1 MSFATR
7 RAGLHCGL
15 LAFSLLV
22 AGCDQQPSPPPK
34 PPEPAQRQA
43 PDAVSASV
51 LNEHVDF
58 LAADAQAGRAPG
70 TPGDEATQDYIEG
83 IMRAAN
89 LEPGFGLT
97 YRQAFEVVDGVRLV
111 EGGQSSLVVAGQSV
125 PHSLLPFAEG
135 TAAKGATEAPLVFVG
150 YGITEQGGGAGDY
163 KGIAS
168 AVKGS
173 IVVALAGGPSD
184 NPHLPPG
191 ATRPQNKMIAA
202 RDRGAV
208 GFVLWDPTSAAPF
221 PNHGRADALGLPAL
235 AVGSEAN
242 LALLA
247 GFGLRK
253 AGPTVNPD
261 SPGIALGT
269 KSKDP
274 VSMRSDVERVVHETA
289 NVAGLIVGNGT
300 SSKMVVVG
308 AHHDHLGMG
317 TSSSLAPGEVAVHN
331 GADDNASGVAGVLE
345 LCSALAAL
353 PDAQRPFDILCLTFG
368 AEEMGLLGSRYFVKN
383 LDDVRRKSIVAMVN
397 FDMIGRLE
405 NNEVVVAG
413 IGTAPQWV
421 PLLEAQDTSLTVAT
435 KQDGQGPSD
444 HAAFYDDGIPV
455 LHFFTGAHA
464 DYHKP
469 SDDIDK
475 LDFEG
480 MAKITNL
487 ALAVVDDVV
496 HEEVKFVFQ
505 KTKAKAPGGRRAFKV
520 SLGTIPDYAADV
532 DGLKLSGVREGGPAA
547 QAGLQKG
554 DIIQKMGAREI
565 HSIDDY
571 MAAFGELVPGEAIPV
586 VIDRAGAPM
595 ELQLTPGAPSKH

>member
-1 MSFATR
+1 M
-7 RAGLHCGL
+7 
-15 LAFSLLV
+15 LA
-22 AGCDQQPSPPPK
+22 K
-34 PPEPAQRQA
+34 
-43 PDAVSASV
+43 
-51 LNEHVDF
+51 HVDF
-58 LAADAQAGRAPG
+58 LAADAQGGRAPG
-70 TPGDEATQDYIEG
+70 SAGDEASQDYIERT
-83 IMRAAN
+83 MRAAG

-97 YRQAFEVVDGVRLV
+97 FRQSFEVQDGVRLV
-111 EGGQSSLVVAGQSV
+111 EEGHSSLLVAGQPV
-125 PHSLLPFAEG
+125 AHSLLPFAEG
-135 TAAKGATEAPLVFVG
+135 TTTQGAAEAPLVFVG

-163 KGIAS
+163 KGIES
-168 AVKGS
+168 AVQGS

-208 GFVLWDPTSAAPF
+208 GFVLWDPTSAAAF
-221 PNHGRADALGLPAL
+221 PNHGRSDALGLPGL
-235 AVGSEAN
+235 AVGSQAN

-247 GFGLRK
+247 AFGLRK

-261 SPGIALGT
+261 KTGIVLGT
-269 KSKDP
+269 KTKDP
-274 VSMRSDVERVVHETA
+274 AMLRSDIERVTLETS

-317 TSSSLAPGEVAVHN
+317 TSSSLAPGVEAVHN

-345 LCSALAAL
+345 LCGALAAL
-353 PDAQRPFDILCLTFG
+353 PDAQRPYDVLCITFG

-413 IGTAPQWV
+413 LGTAPQWK
-421 PLLEAQDTSLTVAT
+421 PLLEAQDTSLSVAT
-435 KQDGQGPSD
+435 KADGQGPSD
-444 HAAFYDDGIPV
+444 HAAFYDDGIAV

-469 SDDIDK
+469 SDDVDK
-475 LDFEG
+475 LDFDG
-480 MAKITNL
+480 MAKIASL
-487 ALAVVDDVV
+487 ALAVVDDIV
-496 HEEVKFVFQ
+496 HEQVEFEFH
-505 KTKAKAPGGRRAFKV
+505 KTKTAAPAGRRAFKV
-520 SLGTIPDYAADV
+520 SLGTIPDYAAEV

-547 QAGLQKG
+547 EAGLQKG

-571 MAAFGELVPGEAIPV
+571 MTAFGELVPGESIPV
-586 VIDRAGAPM
+586 VIDRAGEAM

>member
-1 MSFATR
+1 MVQTART
-7 RAGLHCGL
+7 
-15 LAFSLLV
+15 LAFCLLV
-22 AGCDQQPSPPPK
+22 AGCEQQPSPPPK
-34 PPEPAQRQA
+34 PPEPAPRQA
-43 PDAVSASV
+43 PEGVSAAV

-58 LAADAQAGRAPG
+58 LADDAQAGRAPG
-70 TPGDEATQDYIEG
+70 TAGDQATQDYIENK
-83 IMRAAN
+83 MRAAK

-97 YRQAFEVVDGVRLV
+97 FRQAFEVVDGVRLV
-111 EGGQSSLVVAGQSV
+111 EGGHSSLLLAGKPV

-150 YGITEQGGGAGDY
+150 YGITEQGGGDGDY
-163 KGIAS
+163 KGIKS
-168 AVKGS
+168 AVEGS
-173 IVVALAGGPSD
+173 IVVALAGGPSN

-208 GFVLWDPTSAAPF
+208 GFVLWDPTSAAAF

-235 AVGSEAN
+235 AVGSDAN
-242 LALLA
+242 VALLT

-253 AGPTVNPD
+253 PGPTVNPD
-261 SPGIALGT
+261 APGVALGT
-269 KSKDP
+269 KSKNP
-274 VSMRSDVERVVHETA
+274 ASMRSDVERVVHQTA

-317 TSSSLAPGEVAVHN
+317 TSSSLAPGELAVHN

-345 LCSALAAL
+345 LCGALARL
-353 PDAQRPFDILCLTFG
+353 PDAQRPFDVLCITFG

-413 IGTAPQWV
+413 VGTASQWT
-421 PLLEAQDTSLTVAT
+421 PLLEAQDTTLSVAA
-435 KQDGQGPSD
+435 KADGQGPSD

-469 SDDIDK
+469 SDDVDK

-496 HEEVKFVFQ
+496 HEQVEFDFQ
-505 KTKAKAPGGRRAFKV
+505 KTKTKAPAGRRAFKV

-532 DGLKLSGVREGGPAA
+532 DGLKLSGVREGGPAE

-554 DIIQKMGAREI
+554 DIIQKMGTREI

-571 MAAFGELVPGEAIPV
+571 MAAFGELVPGETIPV
-586 VIDRAGAPM
+586 MIDRAGAPM